1 MKSDE
6 SAFSIVPS
14 NLSSRISLSTSQTSR
29 CASSDSRT
37 RLTYRPLCFEDD
49 LFTARVYKRN
59 YRNTRLQHQ
68 QRGESNLEH
77 ETIVPERR
85 KRQQNEEVLR
95 LKLQS
100 CSQGKTTTTIAANEQ
115 FADENAQ
122 LIVPGGIVI
131 STNHNVSL
139 TGDLEGDLEH
149 RVGSSSSGQD
159 GLYVRLTEN
168 LEHRINPSASASY
181 VELVMACSSGDN
193 ETVKE
198 KLATMGTVLG
208 SYISGSFYFC
218 PIHAA
223 VFNGHLEVMRTLL
236 HHAELEGDLDQVVE
250 KTIGGTEIDRWRP
263 LHVATSK
270 HNLPLVKLLLEK
282 GATVL
287 SKTGHGIQAA
297 HLAARIGSTSILT
310 ALFNAGAQVNCT
322 DSRGCQPIHYIS
334 DSQDLPRVIEY
345 LLGRGADTRSANGTD
360 ELAPL
365 HMACRHD
372 FPGNLKALLSLG
384 APGGEHT
391 PLPLESALD
400 TAVRCGSSS
409 SVQTL
414 LEYGVRPSNYCYD
427 GGSGLHTL
435 VSRYCANTEGEDPAN
450 LEIVR
455 LLLEH
460 IELLVFND
468 SGETVLDS
476 LLRFG
481 SRNEIARLFLKSLP
495 KHKAQEREKLSS
507 VLYWSA

>member
-14 NLSSRISLSTSQTSR
+14 KLSSRISLSTGQTSR
-29 CASSDSRT
+29 WGSTDD
-37 RLTYRPLCFEDD
+37 LTNIEYHPLSFEDD

-59 YRNTRLQHQ
+59 YRNTRSQLQ
-68 QRGESNLEH
+68 QREEPNPDD

-85 KRQQNEEVLR
+85 KRQQNEEGLS

-115 FADENAQ
+115 YADGNAEP
-122 LIVPGGIVI
+122 IVPGGIMV
-131 STNHNVSL
+131 STIHNVSL
-139 TGDLEGDLEH
+139 TGELEGDLEH

-181 VELVMACSSGDN
+181 VKLVMACSSGDN

-198 KLATMGTVLG
+198 KLATMPSVLG

-236 HHAELEGDLDQVVE
+236 HHAELEGDLDRVVE
-250 KTIGGTEIDRWRP
+250 KAIGGTEIDRWRP

-270 HNLPLVKLLLEK
+270 GNLPMVKLLLEK

-297 HLAARIGSTSILT
+297 HLAARIGSTSILM
-310 ALFNAGAQVNCT
+310 ALFDAGAQVNCT

-334 DSQDLPRVIEY
+334 DSQDLPRVVDF
-345 LLGRGADTRSANGTD
+345 LLGRGADTHSANGTD
-360 ELAPL
+360 ELTPL

-372 FPGNLKALLSLG
+372 FTGNLKTLLSLG
-384 APGGEHT
+384 AAVGEHY
-391 PLPLESALD
+391 PLQLESALD
-400 TAVRCGSSS
+400 TAIRCGSSS

-414 LEYGVRPSNYCYD
+414 LEYGVSPSNCCYD
-427 GGSGLHTL
+427 GGSGLHTF
-435 VSRYCANTEGEDPAN
+435 VSRYCTTTKGEDPAD
-450 LEIVR
+450 LMIVR

-476 LLRFG
+476 LLRLG
-481 SRNEIARLFLKSLP
+481 SKSEIARLFLDSLP
-495 KHKAQEREKLSS
+495 QHKVPEREKLSS
-507 VLYWSA
+507 VIYWSA